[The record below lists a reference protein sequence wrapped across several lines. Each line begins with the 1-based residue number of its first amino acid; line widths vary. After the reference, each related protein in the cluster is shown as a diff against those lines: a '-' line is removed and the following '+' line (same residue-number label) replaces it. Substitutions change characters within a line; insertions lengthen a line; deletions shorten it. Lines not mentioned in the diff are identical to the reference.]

1 MARRIL
7 YLLIEETDREL
18 KSRALIAALA
28 VDRGFDVVL
37 APQWTVWQNWSDLPP
52 GLMLFKG
59 NNSAQAVRMIEAK
72 RHGHMVAS
80 IEEEALGIRD
90 QRQLLRCYDG
100 RVDAACDIF
109 LANGQSQAEAIIERF
124 PRTAGRVHVTGNPRI
139 DLLKEEFLADVR
151 EEAAA
156 LRRKYGDFVLFNTN
170 FSTIN
175 PRDYDALGCFDDC
188 ERVGLIDSKNP
199 RDLDDFFTWC
209 AWEQTNLTAIGGLID
224 DVRRRSPWPLIIRP
238 HPTEELSTW
247 NDTLD
252 GLEGVRVIREGDH
265 LAWTAAARLLVH
277 PGCTTGVEAL
287 LLNTPSI
294 SLVVD
299 DNPWHDLYLSNLVNP
314 VVAST
319 REAAAAI
326 LRFAY
331 GHDEISP
338 RRADCLQKLD
348 AHIATHPDTLA
359 TTEIVD
365 VLAGLRCPD
374 VDDLDIARLGKP
386 RPVATTEGKIDLET
400 FTPGHIGGLIATFGS
415 KLGLREPVKVTEP
428 APQILHCAGRDP
440 HRVGV

>member
-1 MARRIL
+1 MPRRIL

-52 GLMLFKG
+52 GLMVFKG

-90 QRQLLRCYDG
+90 QRQLLRCYDA
-100 RVDAACDIF
+100 RVDVACDIF
-109 LANGQSQAEAIIERF
+109 LANGRSQAEAIIERF
-124 PRTAGRVHVTGNPRI
+124 PRTVGRVHVTGNPRI

-188 ERVGLIDSKNP
+188 ERVGLIDSRNP

-238 HPTEELSTW
+238 HPTEELTTW
-247 NDTLD
+247 NATLD
-252 GLEGVRVIREGDH
+252 GLKGVRVIRQGDH

-299 DNPWHDLYLSNLVNP
+299 DNPWHDLYLSNLANP

-319 REAAAAI
+319 REAADTI
-326 LRFAY
+326 LRFADGY
-331 GHDEISP
+331 DEISP
-338 RRADCLQKLD
+338 RRADSLQKLD

-374 VDDLDIARLGKP
+374 GDDLDIARLEKP

-400 FTPGHIGGLIATFGS
+400 FTPGHVGALIATFRS
-415 KLGLREPVKVTEP
+415 KLGLRDRVKVTEP
-428 APQILHCAGRDP
+428 APQILHCVGRDP
-440 HRVGV
+440 HGGGV